1 MRDGQVSAQ
10 QGFPSPATPV
20 AASPEGRGDDALLVG
35 EGAINIL
42 HLSTVGLC
50 GNAEYTFNLLRGLQH
65 HNVLGDIHPIDRPH
79 LDTLDKD
86 GVKTYFTAYTQAAKA
101 NYHVAHIQHEFCFF
115 GGRFGPAFSNEVT
128 AMMLDQLHGHPT
140 LVSLHATPSYFN
152 NPIYGFVTPPHAPHS
167 FPLPSWRKKP
177 LLRLSLL
184 SKAARLR
191 HKHNSP
197 DWQRYQKECDDKQ
210 APYRVWCQQVSP
222 HFTPKGKAVAL
233 VHNQFTRRDMLEA
246 GAHPDHVVVL
256 PIGVEALPTPDDAT
270 RQRVSEAVRQ
280 TLALQQGDQ
289 LIGMAGFVSPNKG
302 HKTTIQ
308 ALAVLPP
315 SVKLLIA
322 GGLHPTGNKPLYLNE
337 LLALAHELGVH
348 ERVLIT
354 GSYTYEELAVYLGM
368 MDAVVVGHEPPY
380 SGSSASVSVALA
392 AGKAVIAN
400 NIPTFAEMNALLP
413 DTLLLTQP
421 NAPHELAMRL
431 RQLLAV
437 SALRNGYEQ
446 RALHYAATYSWANI
460 AQTHRHLYERLC
472 HA

>member
-1 MRDGQVSAQ
+1 
-10 QGFPSPATPV
+10 
-20 AASPEGRGDDALLVG
+20 
-35 EGAINIL
+35 
-42 HLSTVGLC
+42 
-50 GNAEYTFNLLRGLQH
+50 
-65 HNVLGDIHPIDRPH
+65 
-79 LDTLDKD
+79 
-86 GVKTYFTAYTQAAKA
+86 
-101 NYHVAHIQHEFCFF
+101 
-115 GGRFGPAFSNEVT
+115 
-128 AMMLDQLHGHPT
+128 
-140 LVSLHATPSYFN
+140 
-152 NPIYGFVTPPHAPHS
+152 
-167 FPLPSWRKKP
+167 
-177 LLRLSLL
+177 
-184 SKAARLR
+184 
-191 HKHNSP
+191 
-197 DWQRYQKECDDKQ
+197 
-210 APYRVWCQQVSP
+210 
-222 HFTPKGKAVAL
+222 
-233 VHNQFTRRDMLEA
+233 
-246 GAHPDHVVVL
+246 VL

-421 NAPHELAMRL
+421 NAPYELAMRL

-437 SALRNGYEQ
+437 PALRNGYEQ